1 MKTWMAAAALG
12 LMCAAC
18 GNGTDTS
25 HDTLARQL
33 TGGDPVRG
41 REQIHNYGCDSCH
54 TIPGILT
61 ATATVGPPLT
71 AIGRRTYLA
80 GRIENTP
87 ENMMRWISH
96 PHSIDEK
103 TAMPETGVNDRDV
116 RDIAAYLYTLR

>member
-1 MKTWMAAAALG
+1 MKRVLAILVIAAAG
-12 LMCAAC
+12 AAC
-18 GNGTDTS
+18 GNGIGGAEDK
-25 HDTLARQL
+25 LARQV

-41 REQIHNYGCDSCH
+41 RDQIHNYGCDSCH

-71 AIGRRTYLA
+71 AVSRRTYLA

-96 PHSIDEK
+96 PHSIDDK
-103 TAMPETGVNDRDV
+103 TAMPETGVTQRDV
-116 RDIAAYLYTLR
+116 RDIVAYLYTLR